1 MTARRELTASE
12 REYAAGCLRASA
24 LDNEGKPDWSA
35 VAGMTGRDPK
45 VLRRIWLEIGQ
56 GAPPERAAS
65 AVTDPTAAPLQ
76 MSDVEWW
83 AWRWAQ
89 HQAELARAES
99 DVAREKLLRAQD
111 DLRTSYRTAVEVESK
126 KTGRTAEEIA
136 ARLERAAET
145 MPPAVAARVVGVLR
159 RRGLAG

>member
-1 MTARRELTASE
+1 MTVRRELSKAE
-12 REYAAGCLRASA
+12 REHAAECLRASA
-24 LDNEGKPDWSA
+24 AANDGKPDWSSCA
-35 VAGMTGRDPK
+35 TMTGRDPK

-56 GAPPERAAS
+56 GAPPERTAS
-65 AVTDPTAAPLQ
+65 APTDPTTAPLL

-89 HQAELARAES
+89 HQAEIARAES

-111 DLRTSYRTAVEVESK
+111 DLRASYRTAVEVESK